1 MHFTA
6 LCWWPKEKKIVRQEN
21 ALDARFATLQEN
33 RGGHLGPIYWGSNQ
47 GLDFASTLMEFQA
60 VYIVVLYW
68 QTSRK
73 KSNSTVLGVIG
84 LSNNQI
90 NKCTELNWTD
100 LYWTILYVIIM
111 AFIKYILLIL
121 KSLIIECK
129 INLMLASD
137 QGRTADALRY
147 ATNKKLVTFL
157 FWTATKTNYRISS
170 YSFRPWIAS
179 L

>member
-1 MHFTA
+1 MSKRNIHKLYCTS
-6 LCWWPKEKKIVRQEN
+6 LHCVGDQRKKIVRQEN

-84 LSNNQI
+84 LSSNQI
-90 NKCTELNWTD
+90 NECTELN
-100 LYWTILYVIIM
+100 
-111 AFIKYILLIL
+111 
-121 KSLIIECK
+121 
-129 INLMLASD
+129 
-137 QGRTADALRY
+137 
-147 ATNKKLVTFL
+147 
-157 FWTATKTNYRISS
+157 
-170 YSFRPWIAS
+170 
-179 L
+179 